1 LSRAS
6 TSCFR
11 AAKEDVDGR
20 AFAAPKRLRPR
31 RRVKP
36 MTGRERRRNGPQPL
50 TEPQTPGSNPR
61 MRTDLI
67 FAMALAAV
75 SAILAVAGFFIMEWS
90 PIVIGLLIGVML
102 AADGYFVWGLIGQNK
117 KPPAS

>member
-20 AFAAPKRLRPR
+20 
-31 RRVKP
+31 VKP
-36 MTGRERRRNGPQPL
+36 GHDDYGCEDGPDQPRH
-50 TEPQTPGSNPR
+50 ESAANAGFHPA
-61 MRTDLI
+61 MRPDLI
-67 FAMALAAV
+67 FAMVLAAV

-102 AADGYFVWGLIGQNK
+102 AADGYFVLGFVRQTKEGPAGQRNQSK
-117 KPPAS
+117 KTP